1 MYNIITDSTPE
12 ARLKARRSGSPALDL
27 SSHPTVTLAFAEKH
41 FDSVQS
47 WNLADTKDWWDAAR
61 LLTLLYVLDRQQ
73 CIFVNCFGMNSC
85 YFHSG
90 IITVKTVSYTYLTRR
105 LLDVIVVMMM
115 NLFKTRP
122 SLPFLDFIFALIR
135 SLRPLWR
142 TRCPSPDLLTSLL
155 SQFVPT
161 FLEPFVSLLTRW
173 LWIFLI
179 SNQMFIC
186 LICILIRNIFCTWL
200 QFFRLFESFLIL
212 IIWLTSF
219 GLNWWTLIY

>member
-12 ARLKARRSGSPALDL
+12 ARLKARRSGSPAPDL
-27 SSHPTVTLAFAEKH
+27 SSHPTVTLAFAEMH
-41 FDSVQS
+41 CDSAQS
-47 WNLADTKDWWDAAR
+47 WNLVGTKDWWDAAK
-61 LLTLLYVLDRQQ
+61 LLRLLYVLDRQQ
-73 CIFVNCFGMNSC
+73 CTFVSCFGMNSC

-90 IITVKTVSYTYLTRR
+90 TITVKTVSYTYLTRR

-122 SLPFLDFIFALIR
+122 SLPFLDFILALIR
-135 SLRPLWR
+135 PLRPLGR
-142 TRCPSPDLLTSLL
+142 ARSSSPDLLTSLL

-186 LICILIRNIFCTWL
+186 LICTLIRNIFCTWL